1 MSAQI
6 CPNPTSGAPCRQMFG
21 RLVCHV
27 DLLGRWATPIAIGW
41 MLQVSHYHP
50 LSSLSKY
57 LPTLSGA
64 QTCCVKMSCSD
75 MTIAKGLGM
84 SGCNGQVFPAFP
96 SACGDTLRKIS
107 VVDTS
112 VLKPGA
118 YARLADDFAKALLEI
133 QDAKEIAPA
142 PAKVTATLLG
152 TTVWWKLRS
161 YCQACNSG
169 MESTGHTLATPVGV
183 SVLRCPCKSGFKTDR
198 SWERRNVWSKSMAI
212 WHTGYHSLHAAR
224 TRLGHSL
231 TTWARRWSRLPFSSC
246 LICLF
251 SCLGSLGA
259 SAQDM
264 HVFCFF
270 Q

>member
-1 MSAQI
+1 
-6 CPNPTSGAPCRQMFG
+6 
-21 RLVCHV
+21 
-27 DLLGRWATPIAIGW
+27 

-142 PAKVTATLLG
+142 PAQVTAGAT
-152 TTVWWKLRS
+152 
-161 YCQACNSG
+161 QA
-169 MESTGHTLATPVGV
+169 
-183 SVLRCPCKSGFKTDR
+183 
-198 SWERRNVWSKSMAI
+198 RNQQVILWQ
-212 WHTGYHSLHAAR
+212 
-224 TRLGHSL
+224 
-231 TTWARRWSRLPFSSC
+231 SRLACRFCDALQVRFQDSC
-246 LICLF
+246 FAF
-251 SCLGSLGA
+251 SCFK
-259 SAQDM
+259 M
-264 HVFCFF
+264 TRIF
-270 Q
+270 

>member
-1 MSAQI
+1 MLNIQETPKIIHYLSHLRLLYIFLYSVWIVLAQV
-6 CPNPTSGAPCRQMFG
+6 CPNPTSGALCRQMFG

-118 YARLADDFAKALLEI
+118 
-133 QDAKEIAPA
+133 
-142 PAKVTATLLG
+142 
-152 TTVWWKLRS
+152 
-161 YCQACNSG
+161 
-169 MESTGHTLATPVGV
+169 
-183 SVLRCPCKSGFKTDR
+183 
-198 SWERRNVWSKSMAI
+198 
-212 WHTGYHSLHAAR
+212 
-224 TRLGHSL
+224 
-231 TTWARRWSRLPFSSC
+231 
-246 LICLF
+246 
-251 SCLGSLGA
+251 
-259 SAQDM
+259 
-264 HVFCFF
+264 
-270 Q
+270 